1 MLEKPRRP
9 VDTYET
15 YQGAERTGDHLSD
28 QGFPVQR
35 VAVIGQDVC
44 LVEQVI
50 GRMDYGRAALHGAAS
65 GALPGALIGWLFG
78 LVDWVDP
85 LVSALLVALYGV
97 IFGAIVGALFG
108 LLLYTLR
115 GSRRDDGEVQRP
127 DRAGP
132 ATSDRGLAPVRS
144 MQPSRYVVV
153 AGAGGPQPAEQPYG
167 LVGDRFVRTSR
178 PYLNDRIRSVGA
190 GRRIGRSSSWPRQSA
205 STWAPPTR

>member
-9 VDTYET
+9 VDTY
-15 YQGAERTGDHLSD
+15 QGAELTVDHLSD
-28 QGFPVQR
+28 QGFPMQR

-50 GRMDYGRAALHGAAS
+50 GRTDYGRATLHGAAS
-65 GALPGALIGWLFG
+65 GALPGALIGWLLG

-97 IFGAIVGALFG
+97 IFGAVVGALFG
-108 LLLYTLR
+108 LLLTPCEAGGGMTARCGGRTGRVLR
-115 GSRRDDGEVQRP
+115 LRIGVSP
-127 DRAGP
+127 
-132 ATSDRGLAPVRS
+132 PVRS

-153 AGAGGPQPAEQPYG
+153 ADAGGPQPAEQPYG
-167 LVGDRFVRTSR
+167 LLGDRFVRTSR

-190 GRRIGRSSSWPRQSA
+190 GRRIGRSSSWPRQWA

>member
-1 MLEKPRRP
+1 MLEKARSPG
-9 VDTYET
+9 DTHET
-15 YQGAERTGDHLSD
+15 YQGAERTVDHLSD
-28 QGFPVQR
+28 QGFPMRR

-50 GRMDYGRAALHGAAS
+50 GRMDYNRADLHGAAS
-65 GALPGALIGWLFG
+65 GALPGALIGWPFG
-78 LVDWVDP
+78 LVDCVDP

-108 LLLYTLR
+108 LRLYTLR
-115 GSRRDDGEVQRP
+115 GSRRDDGDVRRP
-127 DRAGP
+127 DRAVL
-132 ATSDRGLAPVRS
+132 AASDRVFAPVRS

-167 LVGDRFVRTSR
+167 LVGDRFVRTSCL
-178 PYLNDRIRSVGA
+178 YLNDQIRSVGA
-190 GRRIGRSSSWPRQSA
+190 GRRIGRSSSWPRQWA